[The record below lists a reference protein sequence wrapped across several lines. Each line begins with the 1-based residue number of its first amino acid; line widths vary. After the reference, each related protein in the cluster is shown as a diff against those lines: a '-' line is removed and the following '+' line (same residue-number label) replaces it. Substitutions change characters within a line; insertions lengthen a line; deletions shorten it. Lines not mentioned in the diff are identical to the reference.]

1 MLTKL
6 NVTESLARQI
16 VATRWDDIPSPV
28 RHQAKRSL
36 INFFAV
42 TLAGCRARPIEI
54 TLRSLAEFSGGRQ
67 VALIGHAERVDA
79 LSAAFL
85 NAASANVDDFCDTH
99 TA

>member
-1 MLTKL
+1 MLRKPG
-6 NVTESLARQI
+6 VTESLAHHI

-54 TLRSLAEFSGGRQ
+54 TLRSLAEFSGGMRSHRLYFRKA
-67 VALIGHAERVDA
+67 VTGRRP
-79 LSAAFL
+79 
-85 NAASANVDDFCDTH
+85 
-99 TA
+99 